1 MFIYVYLEIMPTSEL
16 DYFSGQKD
24 GMQTQFSLLSFNK
37 MLRQNYG
44 LSMKILFI
52 IHLFLISLF
61 PFPSTGKPNNN
72 VGMLIVD
79 GKRCFK
85 ANGIPDHPT
94 GKFPSRGNPN
104 SIQEQRIKVC
114 ITAKPQK
121 GTTPT
126 PIRGT
131 LGIAVNGVLFRPTPL
146 GFGIQMRNKATVA
159 LGIKNGVWIYLVRR
173 GGWV

>member
-1 MFIYVYLEIMPTSEL
+1 MPASEL
-16 DYFSGQKD
+16 NNFSGQKD
-24 GMQTQFSLLSFNK
+24 GIQTQFLLLLFDE

-94 GKFPSRGNPN
+94 GKFPNRGNPN
-104 SIQEQRIKVC
+104 SIQEQRIKAC
-114 ITAKPQK
+114 ITANPLK
-121 GTTPT
+121 GKTPIL
-126 PIRGT
+126 IRGT
-131 LGIAVNGVLFRPTPL
+131 LGIAVNGVLF
-146 GFGIQMRNKATVA
+146 
-159 LGIKNGVWIYLVRR
+159 
-173 GGWV
+173 